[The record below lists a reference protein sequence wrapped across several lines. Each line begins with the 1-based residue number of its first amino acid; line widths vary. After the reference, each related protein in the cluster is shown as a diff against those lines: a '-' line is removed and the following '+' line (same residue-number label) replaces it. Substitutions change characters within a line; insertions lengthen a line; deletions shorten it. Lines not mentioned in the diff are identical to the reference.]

1 MPYNAVKQTT
11 TVEEPGIVDYSHP
24 PVIVTRAMAD
34 TVETLPVGTIVMEDD
49 GGLKPYVKPTDGSEV
64 TILGITVEAYDK
76 TNGNL
81 VRVLRHGTVVKER
94 LNATAEEIADCEAQ
108 NPIYA
113 I

>member
-24 PVIVTRAMAD
+24 PVIVTRQMNPN
-34 TVETLPVGTIVMEDD
+34 VNTLQAGSIVMLTDT
-49 GGLKPYVKPTDGSEV
+49 GIKKYVKPTDGSEV